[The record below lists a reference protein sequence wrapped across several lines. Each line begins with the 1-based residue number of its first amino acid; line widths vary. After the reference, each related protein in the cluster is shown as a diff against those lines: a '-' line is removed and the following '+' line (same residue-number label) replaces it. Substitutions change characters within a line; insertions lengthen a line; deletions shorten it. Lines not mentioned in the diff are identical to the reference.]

1 MYAADFSRIVTLN
14 IRDHEKE
21 ILRCSNSSIGEKERL
36 LRAVL
41 LQAAMRNGGWVR
53 IMYHVEMRY
62 QIESLID
69 DRGYLDASKEV
80 FIFDEDSRRWK
91 TSYLTGFND
100 SHDWYIAP
108 DLRIFL
114 WSGSEP
120 RSIDWH
126 TEEFMKLLG
135 FKDGSVARAFCYELM
150 RDLRNEMP
158 RKMEFLPNGKVKKS
172 K

>member
-21 ILRCSNSSIGEKERL
+21 ILQCSNSSVGAKER
-36 LRAVL
+36 L

-62 QIESLID
+62 QIENRID
-69 DRGYLDASKEV
+69 NRGYLDASKEV

-91 TSYLTGFND
+91 SSYSTGFND
-100 SHDWYIAP
+100 SPDWYICP
-108 DLRIFL
+108 DLRILL
-114 WSGSEP
+114 WSGSVP

-126 TEEFMKLLG
+126 TEEFMKVLG

-150 RDLRNEMP
+150 RDLRNEIP

>member
-1 MYAADFSRIVTLN
+1 MYTPDFSRIVTLN
-14 IRDHEKE
+14 IRDHKKE
-21 ILRCSNSSIGEKERL
+21 ILRCCNSSVGAEER
-36 LRAVL
+36 L

-62 QIESLID
+62 QVENRID

-80 FIFDEDSRRWK
+80 YIFDEDSRRWK
-91 TSYLTGFND
+91 TSYSTGFND
-100 SHDWYIAP
+100 ATDWYIAP

-114 WSGSEP
+114 WSGTDP
-120 RSIDWH
+120 HSIDWH
-126 TEEFMKLLG
+126 TEEFMKILG
-135 FKDGSVARAFCYELM
+135 IKDGSVVRSFCYELI